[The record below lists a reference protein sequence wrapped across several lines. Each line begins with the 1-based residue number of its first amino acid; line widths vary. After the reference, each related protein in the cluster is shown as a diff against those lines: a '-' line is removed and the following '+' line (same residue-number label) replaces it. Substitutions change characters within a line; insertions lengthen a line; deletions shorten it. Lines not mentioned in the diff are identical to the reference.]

1 MKIERF
7 SNMTGFQ
14 TSGPQEVQK
23 LEQFGLTV
31 ESTHG
36 EVLWFLGNF
45 SPPLMPIILTKRMDS
60 TGHSNLLVGEAC

>member
-1 MKIERF
+1 MKMERF

-14 TSGPQEVQK
+14 PPGPQEVQK

-31 ESTHG
+31 ESTQG

-45 SPPLMPIILTKRMDS
+45 SPPLMPIILT
-60 TGHSNLLVGEAC
+60 